1 MGLKFITPANIM
13 IIGPSLS
20 GKSTMMFNIFN
31 IFNILDNL
39 MEQISK
45 SVTCQDLVTKITHHC
60 EISLFILTQ
69 NMFQKGPIF
78 RCVSLNT
85 HYFII
90 MKTKRDQQQLLHFGR
105 QISPSRLIIC
115 MIHI

>member
-1 MGLKFITPANIM
+1 MFRKWASASKGFP
-13 IIGPSLS
+13 IILV
-20 GKSTMMFNIFN
+20 
-31 IFNILDNL
+31 LDDL

-60 EISLFILTQ
+60 EMALFILTQ

-78 RCVSLNT
+78 RYVSLNT

-90 MKTKRDQQQLLHFGR
+90 MKTKRDQRQL
-105 QISPSRLIIC
+105 
-115 MIHI
+115 